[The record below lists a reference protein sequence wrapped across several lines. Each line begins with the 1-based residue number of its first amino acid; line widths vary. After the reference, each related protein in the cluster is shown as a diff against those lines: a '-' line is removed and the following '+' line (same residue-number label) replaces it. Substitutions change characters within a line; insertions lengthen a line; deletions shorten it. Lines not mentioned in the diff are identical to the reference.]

1 MRNAIEEE
9 LSSSFDVVASV
20 ANGRHAIEATHRL
33 DPDVVVLDISM
44 PVLDGISAARELV
57 RGGTRAKVLLL
68 SVHDADKYVA
78 AAVDAGAQGY
88 VAKPRLATDLEDAI
102 THVLRGRL
110 RLPTSSVLLGLA
122 DPRTRHAVQ
131 VSPNDDTRVSDL
143 HDFAGRALRRGDA
156 VVAIAR
162 RALLDRLAS
171 RLAGDGFD
179 LESLGSQARYQ
190 VLELEQNLP
199 RVMRGGELDEAALVA
214 LLRSLEEAHAAS
226 ASSARNL
233 VVFGE
238 GAPLLLQQGY
248 LRAAVAL
255 ERIWHGNSGGF
266 HTLCSYCRADMEGCD
281 RPDVIDQ
288 LYAAHQAI
296 SA

>member
-1 MRNAIEEE
+1 MRNAIEEV
-9 LSSSFDVVASV
+9 LSPSFEIVAAV
-20 ANGRHAIEATHRL
+20 ENGLQAIEATHRL
-33 DPDVVVLDISM
+33 DPDVVILDISM
-44 PVLDGISAARELV
+44 PVLDGIGAARELV

-78 AAVDAGAQGY
+78 AALDAGAQGY

-102 THVLRGRL
+102 THILRGRL

-131 VSPNDDTRVSDL
+131 VSPNDDTRVNDL
-143 HDFAGRALRRGDA
+143 HEFAGRALRRGDA

-162 RALLDRLAS
+162 RELLDRLAS
-171 RLAGDGFD
+171 RLEGDGFD

-190 VLELEQNLP
+190 VLALEQHLP
-199 RVMRGGELDEAALVA
+199 RVMRGDELDEAALVA

-226 ASSARNL
+226 ANGARNL

-238 GAPLLLQQGY
+238 ASPLLLQQGN
-248 LRAAVAL
+248 LRAAVAV
-255 ERIWHGNSGGF
+255 ERIWHANSGGF

-281 RPDVIDQ
+281 LPDVIDQ
-288 LYAAHQAI
+288 LYAAHQTI